1 MTRQSLF
8 QLAIG
13 SVMSTGIGNGNTSS
27 INAPSQI
34 SSPFL
39 KSPPSRSG
47 EEGY

>member
-1 MTRQSLF
+1 MTRQSLV

-13 SVMSTGIGNGNTSS
+13 SVMSIGNGNTSS
-27 INAPSQI
+27 INAPFQI